1 MAQRSL
7 SRRPRRL
14 VFTISTTVWPLEGA
28 GFEHSVPHERDY
40 AFRDRPFDHFGNSA
54 PAAENR
60 SLKFQ
65 LRAICG
71 GQLKRRDLFF
81 MAPSPGFHQKVVAIR
96 GGPSIPARARSLA
109 PERASGKTEDGT
121 RRRSRSGALDL
132 PCAPTR

>member
-1 MAQRSL
+1 MYLSVWVSIARISENGL

-28 GFEHSVPHERDY
+28 GFEPLVPHERDH

-71 GQLKRRDLFF
+71 GQLKRRIFF
-81 MAPSPGFHQKVVAIR
+81 MALHPGFIKE
-96 GGPSIPARARSLA
+96 L
-109 PERASGKTEDGT
+109 
-121 RRRSRSGALDL
+121 
-132 PCAPTR
+132 

>member
-1 MAQRSL
+1 VLPNIRFAIDS
-7 SRRPRRL
+7 
-14 VFTISTTVWPLEGA
+14 PLERD
-28 GFEHSVPHERDY
+28 GFEPSVPRERDY

-81 MAPSPGFHQKVVAIR
+81 LALDPGFIKE
-96 GGPSIPARARSLA
+96 L
-109 PERASGKTEDGT
+109 
-121 RRRSRSGALDL
+121 
-132 PCAPTR
+132 